1 MEMNS
6 GGRNTR
12 TVGVGEW
19 NFQRRPEPS
28 TPWKLSVPESCAV
41 SRRVPEPVSAA
52 AASLPGEHFRVLKT

>member
-1 MEMNS
+1 MKS

-19 NFQRRPEPS
+19 NFQRRPEPF
-28 TPWKLSVPESCAV
+28 TPWKLSVPVSCTV
-41 SRRVPEPVSAA
+41 SRPVPKPVSAA